1 MEKIYRRHKI
11 NWKIL
16 QFLIRGWITR
26 KFNMSHEDIETEGP
40 VLLVPNHV
48 NSWDP
53 LLVSVSLRNKQVYFV
68 ASEHIFRKGLLSKL
82 LVWLVAPIPMKKGCP
97 GTDTARTCLR
107 HLKAGRSVCIFAEG
121 EQSWDGRNNP
131 LSPAIGKLA
140 KISGASLVTYRLE
153 GSYLSKPRWADTTR
167 RGKVYGHPVKVYSPE
182 VLRTMSP
189 EEIAEA
195 IGNDIHEDAWKRQ
208 KTDRTEYKGK
218 DLAFGLER
226 ALYLCPSCKRIGTLK
241 TQGSIL
247 SCSCGLRISYRPDG
261 FFEPGTPFSNIS
273 EWEDWQKR
281 TLRERDFPHGE
292 YLFRDSNVKLTL
304 IGEGHKETLLTEGDL
319 IQTETGLVIGSS
331 RFSLQNINSMAMTRT
346 HILLFTSGDTY
357 YQLSSDKGINLR
369 KYFEI
374 WKSKKEN

>member
-11 NWKIL
+11 IWKIL
-16 QFLIRGWITR
+16 QFLIRGWVIR
-26 KFNMSHEDIETEGP
+26 KFNMSHEDIEAEGP

-53 LLVSVSLRNKQVYFV
+53 LLVSMSLKDKQTYFV
-68 ASEHIFRKGLLSKL
+68 ASEHIFRKGFLSKL
-82 LVWLVAPIPMKKGCP
+82 LIWLVGPIPMRKGSP
-97 GTDTARTCLR
+97 GTDTVRTCLR

-153 GSYLSKPRWADTTR
+153 GSYLSKPRWADTVR
-167 RGKVYGHPVKVYSPE
+167 RGRVYGHPVKVYSPE

-195 IGNDIHEDAWKRQ
+195 IGNDIHEDAWERQ

-226 ALYLCPSCKRIGTLK
+226 ALYLCPSCKKTGTLK

-247 SCSCGLRISYRPDG
+247 SCSCGLEITYRPDG
-261 FFEPGTPFSNIS
+261 FFEPATPFSNIS

-281 TLRERDFPHGE
+281 TLKERDFPHGE
-292 YLFRDSNVKLTL
+292 YLFRDSNVKLTA
-304 IGEGHKETLLTEGDL
+304 IGDGHSETPITEGDL
-319 IQTETGLVIGSS
+319 IQTETDLVVGSS
-331 RFSLQNINSMAMTRT
+331 GFSLQDIDNMAMTRT
-346 HILLFTSGDTY
+346 HILLFTSGDIY
-357 YQLSSDKGINLR
+357 YQISSDKGINLR